1 MIGCNIWLP
10 TCGFPEQNK
19 AKGHANGKV
28 GEVKVWDVEKVI
40 NYNIETSDGV
50 DLR

>member
-1 MIGCNIWLP
+1 MIGCNIWFFI
-10 TCGFPEQNK
+10 CGFLEQNK
-19 AKGHANGKV
+19 VKGYVNGKV

-40 NYNIETSDGV
+40 NYNIEISDGV